1 MQHLSFPNK
10 ANLQHAAL
18 WPAICKGFP
27 LNGSDLTFKSS
38 VSSGNDVY
46 LLQIL
51 SSIAKMKLVI
61 NFPFH

>member
-1 MQHLSFPNK
+1 MQHLRFPNK
-10 ANLQHAAL
+10 ANLPHAAL
-18 WPAICKGFP
+18 WPAICKDFRV
-27 LNGSDLTFKSS
+27 NGSDLTLKSS

-61 NFPFH
+61 NLSFH